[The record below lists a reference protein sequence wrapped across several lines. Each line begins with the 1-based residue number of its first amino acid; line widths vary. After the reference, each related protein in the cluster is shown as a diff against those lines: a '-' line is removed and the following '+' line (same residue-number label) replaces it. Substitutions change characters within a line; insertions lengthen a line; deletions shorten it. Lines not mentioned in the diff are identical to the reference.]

1 MRPRWQKILSDL
13 WGNPLRSLL
22 VLASIAVGLF
32 ALGVIATISIIGPQ
46 DMQTGY
52 AAINPANIYL
62 LTSPFDQGL
71 VDRLKNIP
79 GVYQAEGVRNF
90 SSRLEAS
97 PGNWIG
103 IDFKAMKDPGE
114 SQINQLRLIEGVWPP
129 GDREIV
135 LDRYKLPNTNARLGD
150 LVTIELP
157 SGQSHPLKLVGVVQD
172 QTIGAYRGAGGFFN
186 APVQGYV
193 NRNTLEWLQ
202 QPLPKSYNVLYVT
215 VKDHGADHAQLEAV
229 TQAVR
234 DAVEKNNI
242 QIISTAQRTSLEH
255 PNLFLSRAI
264 LAVLIIIGLLV
275 VFLSGFLITNTLQAL
290 MTQQVQQIGILKTV
304 GARRMQVA
312 NIYLLLSLLF
322 GVIAFLVALPLS
334 YQVGFS
340 IVSFL
345 TVQLNYKFFGPRLV
359 PQVAILQGVI
369 AVLMPQ
375 VAAFV
380 PVLQGTRISV
390 QEALSGLRQDHPPD
404 QGWLDRRISRLRN
417 VSLLLLISLR
427 NTFRHKGRLLLTLIT
442 LSLGGAVF
450 IATFNVRVAMMQ
462 YVHQITQ
469 YFLADVNITLGRSY
483 PTDEIDGLIQA
494 VPGISRVEGWMFARS
509 ELILADDSIG
519 ESVSLLAPPA
529 ESPLIQP
536 ILVKGRWIKP
546 GDRNAIALSEL
557 FHDYYP
563 NLDVG
568 GTLRLRVNGN
578 ETDWVV
584 VGFFQ
589 LAGKISGLSA
599 YTNYEY
605 LSELIHQPGKAVS
618 YRVVA
623 SQPGLTK
630 EQQEALG
637 QAIEAHLDTYG
648 IRVTDI
654 TTGEGLTDTASKGF
668 NVLTAILLF
677 LASLTALVGSI
688 GLTGTMSLNVM
699 ERIREIGIL
708 RAIGAADR
716 VLMQM
721 VLIEGML
728 IGAISWIMAT
738 LLAFP
743 ISSLLSDSIG
753 QALFGAPSKFGFT
766 PIGFVIWLGVVVL
779 LSISASVL
787 PARNAARLTIREV
800 LYYE

>member
-1 MRPRWQKILSDL
+1 MRPRLQKILSDL

-32 ALGVIATISIIGPQ
+32 ALGVITTISIVGPQ

-52 AAINPANIYL
+52 AAINPANLYL
-62 LTSPFDQGL
+62 STSLFDQGL
-71 VDRLKNIP
+71 VDRIKNLP
-79 GVYQAEGVRNF
+79 GVYQAQGERDF

-97 PGNWIG
+97 PGNWIA
-103 IDFKAMKDPGE
+103 IDLKATKDPGE
-114 SQINQLRLIEGVWPP
+114 RQINQLRLIEGVWPP

-135 LDRYKLPNTNARLGD
+135 IDQYKLPSTNAKLGD
-150 LVTIELP
+150 MVTLELP
-157 SGQSHPLKLVGVVQD
+157 SGQTRQLKLVGVVED

-186 APVQGYV
+186 APVQGYITRGTV
-193 NRNTLEWLQ
+193 EWLQ
-202 QPLPKSYNVLYVT
+202 QPAPKSFNVLYVT
-215 VKDHGADHAQLEAV
+215 VRDHGADRAQLEAV
-229 TQAVR
+229 AQTVR
-234 DAVEKNNI
+234 EAVEKNNI
-242 QIISTAQRTSLEH
+242 TIISTAQRSSTEH
-255 PNLFLSRAI
+255 PNLFLARAI
-264 LAVLIIIGLLV
+264 LIILIIIGLLV

-322 GVIAFLVALPLS
+322 GVIAFLIAVPLS
-334 YQVGFS
+334 YEVGFS

-345 TVQLNYKFFGPRLV
+345 TTQLNYRYFGQRLV

-375 VAAFV
+375 VAALV

-404 QGWLDRRISRLRN
+404 QSWFDRRISRLRKS
-417 VSLLLLISLR
+417 SLVLLIALR
-427 NTFRHKGRLLLTLIT
+427 NTFRHKWRLLLTLVT

-450 IATFNVRVAMMQ
+450 IATFNVRVAMMN
-462 YVHQITQ
+462 YVQQITQ
-469 YFLADVNITLGRSY
+469 YFLADVNVTLDRAY
-483 PTDEIDGLIQA
+483 PTDEINSLILA
-494 VPGISRVEGWMFARS
+494 VPGVSRVEGWMFARS
-509 ELILADDSIG
+509 ELINLDDSIG

-529 ESPLIQP
+529 ESPLIKP
-536 ILVKGRWIKP
+536 ILVEGRWIKP

-557 FHDYYP
+557 FRDYYP
-563 NLDVG
+563 NLHVG
-568 GTLRLRVNGN
+568 GTLRLRVNGD

-589 LAGKISGLSA
+589 LGGKITGLSA
-599 YTNYEY
+599 YTSYEY
-605 LSELIHQPGKAVS
+605 LSELIHQPGRAIS

-623 SQPGLTK
+623 SQPNLAND
-630 EQQEALG
+630 QQKALG
-637 QAIEAHLDTYG
+637 HAIEAHLDTYG

-654 TTGEGLTDTASKGF
+654 TTGAGLTDTASSGF

-716 VLMQM
+716 ALMQM
-721 VLIEGML
+721 VLTEGAL
-728 IGAISWIMAT
+728 IGMISWAAAA

-743 ISSLLSDSIG
+743 ITTILSDSIG
-753 QALFGAPSKFGFT
+753 QALFGAPSKLGFT
-766 PIGFVIWLGVVVL
+766 PIGFVIWAGVVAL
-779 LSISASVL
+779 LSVGASVL